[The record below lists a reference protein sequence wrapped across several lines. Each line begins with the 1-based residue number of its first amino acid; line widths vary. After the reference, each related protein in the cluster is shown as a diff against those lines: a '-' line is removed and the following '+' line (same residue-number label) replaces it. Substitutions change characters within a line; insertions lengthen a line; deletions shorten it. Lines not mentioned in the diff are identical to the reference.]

1 MINEET
7 KQEKLDFYSLGIN
20 SKLLAILEE
29 LKFTTPTPIQFK
41 SIPVTIDGKDIVGIA
56 QTGTGKTLAFGIP
69 LLQRMSEQAGKAL
82 VILPTRELAVQV
94 NDSLGKIGYRMGIKT
109 AVLIGGEPARK
120 QLEALR
126 RGPQI
131 IIATP
136 GRLND
141 HLKNKA
147 LHLDDIKIL
156 VFDEADMM
164 FDMGFAPQIE
174 NILRTVPKE
183 RQTMLFSATM
193 PPAIMK
199 IIQQHMALP
208 VRIEV
213 APAGTPAENVVQEMI
228 MLKADDKFSQLEK
241 ILNEYAG
248 SILVFSRTKH
258 NAKKICQ
265 NIVQLG
271 HKAVE
276 IHSNRSL
283 GQRREALSG
292 FKNGRYRVLVAT
304 DIAARGID
312 VDGIELVL
320 NYDLPD
326 NTEDYVHR
334 IGRTGRAGKFGRAIS
349 FALPSQSR
357 EIREIERLIKKNIPL
372 SRVGMENMPA
382 SRPVSR
388 PTSQPRSFQ
397 REAPRRY
404 SRPTTSSRPFISKDA
419 KPYRSEGQTSRPFN
433 SRSNARPQ
441 QTEEQSSR
449 PYQSRPQQSSG
460 KFSRPTSGQSRPY
473 QSRSQQSSSRPF
485 EKYSSRTTE
494 QSKPQQTTEKTPTS
508 RQRPKPQYG
517 LGQVND
523 RRRAGGFD
531 KKRER

>member
-1 MINEET
+1 MIDEQT
-7 KQEKLDFYSLGIN
+7 KQEKLDFYGLGITP
-20 SKLLAILEE
+20 KILGILEE

-41 SIPVTIDGKDIVGIA
+41 SIPVTVDGKDIVGIA

-69 LLQRMSEQAGKAL
+69 LLQRISQGVGKAL
-82 VILPTRELAVQV
+82 IILPTRELAVQV
-94 NDSLGKIGYRMGIKT
+94 NDSLGKIGYKMGIKT

-126 RGPQI
+126 RNPQI
-131 IIATP
+131 IIGTP

-174 NILRTVPKE
+174 NILKIVPRD

-199 IIQQHMALP
+199 IVQKHMALP
-208 VRIEV
+208 VHIEV

-228 MLKADDKFSQLEK
+228 MLKLDDKFPQLEK

-265 NIVQLG
+265 KIVDLG

-326 NTEDYVHR
+326 NSEDYVHR

-357 EIREIERLIKKNIPL
+357 EIREIEYLIKKNIPL
-372 SRVGMENMPA
+372 SKIGMENMPA
-382 SRPVSR
+382 SQP
-388 PTSQPRSFQ
+388 SQARNFR
-397 REAPRRY
+397 REAPRQF
-404 SRPTTSSRPFISKDA
+404 SRPASRPFS
-419 KPYRSEGQTSRPFN
+419 KPYAARGDRPQQSEGQFSRPYQ
-433 SRSNARPQ
+433 SRSPQSTSKFPRP
-441 QTEEQSSR
+441 SSGQAR
-449 PYQSRPQQSSG
+449 PYQSRPQTPSNPLV
-460 KFSRPTSGQSRPY
+460 KIIP
-473 QSRSQQSSSRPF
+473 QQSAGQPTGQAR
-485 EKYSSRTTE
+485 
-494 QSKPQQTTEKTPTS
+494 PQQSAERTPTS

-523 RRRAGGFD
+523 RRRSGGFS
-531 KKRER
+531 KKR

>member
-1 MINEET
+1 MINE
-7 KQEKLDFYSLGIN
+7 QEKKQQPDFYGLGIAP
-20 SKLLAILEE
+20 KILEILE
-29 LKFTTPTPIQFK
+29 QLKFVTPTPIQFK
-41 SIPVTIDGKDIVGIA
+41 SIPVTIDGQDIVGIA

-69 LLQRMSEQAGKAL
+69 LLQRIAQGAGKAL
-82 VILPTRELAVQV
+82 IVLPTRELATQV
-94 NDSLGKIGYRMGIKT
+94 NDSIGKLSYKMGIKT

-126 RGPQI
+126 RNPQI

-141 HLKNKA
+141 HLKNKV
-147 LHLDDIKIL
+147 LNLDEIKML

-174 NILRTVPKE
+174 NILKIVPRE

-199 IIQQHMALP
+199 IIQKHMTLP

-228 MLKADDKFSQLEK
+228 MLKLDDKFPQLEK

-258 NAKKICQ
+258 NAKKICLK
-265 NIVQLG
+265 ISQLG
-271 HKAVE
+271 HKAAE

-312 VDGIELVL
+312 VEGIELVL

-372 SRVGMENMPA
+372 SRIGLENM
-382 SRPVSR
+382 STSR
-388 PTSQPRSFQ
+388 PTSRPTSRQSSTPRSYQ
-397 REAPRRY
+397 REAPRSF
-404 SRPTTSSRPFISKDA
+404 SRPTA
-419 KPYRSEGQTSRPFN
+419 KPFGSSL
-433 SRSNARPQ
+433 ARPQ
-441 QTEEQSSR
+441 RTEGQSSR
-449 PYQSRPQQSSG
+449 PYQPRESQTRG
-460 KFSRPTSGQSRPY
+460 KFFGPAVGQSSRPTSGARPY
-473 QSRSQQSSSRPF
+473 QSSRPT
-485 EKYSSRTTE
+485 SS
-494 QSKPQQTTEKTPTS
+494 QSRSYQSRPQQTTSDRAQQSSTKTPTS

-523 RRRAGGFD
+523 RRRSSSFN
-531 KKRER
+531 KKR

>member
-1 MINEET
+1 MIDEQP
-7 KQEKLDFYSLGIN
+7 KQEKLDFYGLGITP
-20 SKLLAILEE
+20 KLLGILEE

-69 LLQRMSEQAGKAL
+69 LLQRISQGVGKAL
-82 VILPTRELAVQV
+82 IILPTRELAVQV
-94 NDSLGKIGYRMGIKT
+94 NDSLGKIGYKMGIKT

-126 RGPQI
+126 RNPQI
-131 IIATP
+131 IIGTP

-174 NILRTVPKE
+174 NILRIVPKD

-199 IIQQHMALP
+199 IVQKHMALP
-208 VRIEV
+208 VHIEV

-228 MLKADDKFSQLEK
+228 MLRLDDKFPQLEK

-265 NIVQLG
+265 KIVDLG

-292 FKNGRYRVLVAT
+292 FKNGKYRVLVAT

-326 NTEDYVHR
+326 NSEDYVHR

-357 EIREIERLIKKNIPL
+357 EIREIEYLIKKNIPL
-372 SRVGMENMPA
+372 SKIGMENMP
-382 SRPVSR
+382 SRPATQS
-388 PTSQPRSFQ
+388 SQPRNFR
-397 REAPRRY
+397 REAPRQF
-404 SRPTTSSRPFISKDA
+404 SRPASRPFS
-419 KPYRSEGQTSRPFN
+419 KPYAARSE
-433 SRSNARPQ
+433 RPQ
-441 QTEEQSSR
+441 QAEGQSSR
-449 PYQSRPQQSSG
+449 PYQSRSPQSSSQ
-460 KFSRPTSGQSRPY
+460 FSRPASGQSRPY
-473 QSRSQQSSSRPF
+473 QSRGQSRPQTPSNPLV
-485 EKYSSRTTE
+485 KIIPQQATE
-494 QSKPQQTTEKTPTS
+494 QSRPRQSEERTPAS
-508 RQRPKPQYG
+508 KRRPKPQYG

-523 RRRAGGFD
+523 RRRSGGFS
-531 KKRER
+531 KKR